1 MRTKESRFIILFTV
15 SSVAFVTLTLLATF
29 YSYSVSQNKPGP
41 GVTTFTC
48 AQVSHPKGPA
58 VRCANAEVICY
69 EFPKPIN
76 QTECV
81 GR

>member
-29 YSYSVSQNKPGP
+29 YSYSASQNKPGP

-48 AQVSHPKGPA
+48 SQVVHPKGPA
-58 VRCANAEVICY
+58 LRCVNAEVICY
-69 EFPKPIN
+69 QLPESPKYP
-76 QTECV
+76 QCV
-81 GR
+81 RR